1 MTTQPTDAY
10 MGQFLRNPQ
19 ERKINLNTFINGFS
33 APRYAFG
40 MTAVVT
46 QEKKFPDV
54 SFYQKVINYILMR
67 SMTDTI
73 IIREGQN
80 EWIDEQFVNNMR
92 EAKAR
97 KMKRGIYRFYDG
109 RVSPVTQA
117 ENLVRN
123 VGTDLPEMEIWIDWE
138 HNYGGAY
145 EGLKNVVIM
154 MKRIEE
160 LLLSAK
166 VGMYTGYYFFIQNS
180 NAITNAAEYAY
191 LKNKPLWLA
200 WYTNDASIVKIPA
213 PWTSLLLWQFGTPT
227 VGYEYGCGTLN
238 LDMNYFNGTQ
248 AEFNERYNAIPQPP
262 QEATMEQWKSL
273 VEGLAVRSGANP
285 ANPPA
290 YTKVQD
296 LKKNDIV
303 DGVLDVA
310 KNWIRI
316 YKITRALTG
325 NVLTPGTGEW
335 WCSGLPAYVEKVVV
349 TPPPVTDSITLD
361 IVLHDVKVAGDVY
374 TANGVKATKTA

>member
-19 ERKINLNTFINGFS
+19 ERKININTFINGFS

-54 SFYQKVINYILMR
+54 SFYQKAINYILMR

-80 EWIDEQFVNNMR
+80 EWIDEQFITNMR
-92 EAKAR
+92 EAKN
-97 KMKRGIYRFYDG
+97 KGIKRGIYRFYDG
-109 RVSPVTQA
+109 RVSPVRQA

-123 VGTDLPEMEIWIDWE
+123 VGIDLPEMEIWIDWE

-145 EGLKNVVIM
+145 EGLKNVVVM

-213 PWTSLLLWQFGTPT
+213 PWTNLLLWQFGTPT

-248 AEFNERYNAIPQPP
+248 AEFNERYGVMPQPP
-262 QEATMEQWKSL
+262 IGETMSYKGT
-273 VEGLAVRSGANP
+273 VVKTVRIRNADNTDAGGLLYAG
-285 ANPPA
+285 
-290 YTKVQD
+290 
-296 LKKNDIV
+296 
-303 DGVLDVA
+303 DVVYGEV
-310 KNWIRI
+310 KLSYGLNRIFYNRI
-316 YKITRALTG
+316 YRKDGTVKPWVGNSALIDGGVTLITTQAGFTD
-325 NVLTPGTGEW
+325 
-335 WCSGLPAYVEKVVV
+335 PAEVV
-349 TPPPVTDSITLD
+349 TPPPAPTKPVSVTVTLD
-361 IVLHDVKVAGDVY
+361 GYKPLTLSGEMEQV
-374 TANGVKATKTA
+374 